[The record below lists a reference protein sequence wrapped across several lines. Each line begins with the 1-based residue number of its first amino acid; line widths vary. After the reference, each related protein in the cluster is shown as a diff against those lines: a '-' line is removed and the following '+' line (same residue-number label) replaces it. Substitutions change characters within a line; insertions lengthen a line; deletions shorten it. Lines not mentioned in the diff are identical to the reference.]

1 MRDIDFEEL
10 DKAVGSYLENGV
22 VPNSKE
28 ENNEVFS
35 KIENQIEHSREQ
47 QKMVFARKA
56 PQSANQLH
64 YNNGKKQIRNI
75 KKVSEN
81 PKNEKKVISGKPKVR
96 ILDDFSAPVT
106 PEHHRGNFGMPFSA
120 KEEKVAFESPIL
132 ETYGGEKLVRNIK
145 KLENSPIRKKN
156 VLKNEKTQVK
166 MGIRIQPQ
174 EDKIKPILGQ
184 KTTTPNRAE
193 FYAGVYRIGDD
204 DNKLRV
210 FHGERAVE
218 IPERRSSGLAFEHLK
233 LENES
238 EKVMPEIS
246 SLKASDKTITP
257 PNDFKEIQKEIEGGV
272 EAEISKI
279 EVKTNLKKQTERIEE
294 KNEKKI
300 EIFKIDEKAN
310 ETTDQ
315 EEVSGK
321 IIIQPVDES
330 EKPKTLFLQN
340 PQIEKR
346 PLGTNQNQAKSFEFK
361 KPVSNYE
368 QKSATI
374 TKELRRAKMSAPILS
389 SDEYSAPIKHK
400 KKSGWGVVLAIIVIL
415 MLGAGAG
422 LVAYLVAFQ

>member
-22 VPNSKE
+22 VPDSKE
-28 ENNEVFS
+28 KNNEVFS

-56 PQSANQLH
+56 PQPANQLH
-64 YNNGKKQIRNI
+64 QNNEKAQIRNI
-75 KKVSEN
+75 EKVAEKL
-81 PKNEKKVISGKPKVR
+81 KNEKKSVYKKPRVR
-96 ILDDFSAPVT
+96 ILDDFSAPVP
-106 PEHHRGNFGMPFSA
+106 PEHHRGNFGMPFSV
-120 KEEKVAFESPIL
+120 KEEKIAFESPIL

-166 MGIRIQPQ
+166 MGNRTQPQ
-174 EDKIKPILGQ
+174 EDEIKPILGQ
-184 KTTTPNRAE
+184 KTTTSNRAE

-218 IPERRSSGLAFEHLK
+218 IPERRSSSLVFEHLK

-279 EVKTNLKKQTERIEE
+279 EVKTNLKKQPERIE

-315 EEVSGK
+315 EEISGK

-346 PLGTNQNQAKSFEFK
+346 PLGMNQNRAESFEFK
-361 KPVSNYE
+361 RSASNHE
-368 QKSATI
+368 QKPTAI
-374 TKELRRAKMSAPILS
+374 IKELRQAKLSAPILS
-389 SDEYSAPIKHK
+389 SDEYSTPVKHR
-400 KKSGWGVVLAIIVIL
+400 KKSGWGVVLAIFVIL
-415 MLGAGAG
+415 LLGAGAG
-422 LVAYLVAFQ
+422 FVAYLVAFQ

>member
-81 PKNEKKVISGKPKVR
+81 PKNEKKAISGKPKVR
-96 ILDDFSAPVT
+96 ILDDFSAPVP

-120 KEEKVAFESPIL
+120 KEEKIAFESPIL
-132 ETYGGEKLVRNIK
+132 ETYGGEKLARNIK

-166 MGIRIQPQ
+166 MGNRTQPQ
-174 EDKIKPILGQ
+174 EDEIKPILGQ
-184 KTTTPNRAE
+184 KTTTSNRAE

-218 IPERRSSGLAFEHLK
+218 IPERRPSGLAFEHLK

-246 SLKASDKTITP
+246 SIKTSDKTVTP
-257 PNDFKEIQKEIEGGV
+257 LNNFKEIQKEIEGVV
-272 EAEISKI
+272 ESEASKI
-279 EVKTNLKKQTERIEE
+279 EVKTDLKKQPELIEE

-310 ETTDQ
+310 ETADQ

-346 PLGTNQNQAKSFEFK
+346 PLGMNRNRAESFEFK
-361 KPVSNYE
+361 MPASNHE
-368 QKSATI
+368 QKPTAI
-374 TKELRRAKMSAPILS
+374 IKELRQAKLSTPILS
-389 SDEYSAPIKHK
+389 SDEYSTPVKHR
-400 KKSGWGVVLAIIVIL
+400 KKSGWGIVLAIFAIL
-415 MLGAGAG
+415 LLGAGAG
-422 LVAYLVAFQ
+422 FVAYLVAFQ

>member
-1 MRDIDFEEL
+1 M
-10 DKAVGSYLENGV
+10 
-22 VPNSKE
+22 
-28 ENNEVFS
+28 
-35 KIENQIEHSREQ
+35 
-47 QKMVFARKA
+47 
-56 PQSANQLH
+56 
-64 YNNGKKQIRNI
+64 
-75 KKVSEN
+75 
-81 PKNEKKVISGKPKVR
+81 
-96 ILDDFSAPVT
+96 
-106 PEHHRGNFGMPFSA
+106 
-120 KEEKVAFESPIL
+120 

-166 MGIRIQPQ
+166 MGNRTQPQ
-174 EDKIKPILGQ
+174 EDEIKPILGQ
-184 KTTTPNRAE
+184 KTTTSNRAE

-272 EAEISKI
+272 EAEVSKI
-279 EVKTNLKKQTERIEE
+279 EVKTNLKKQPERIE

-346 PLGTNQNQAKSFEFK
+346 PLGMNQNRAESFEFK
-361 KPVSNYE
+361 RPASNHE
-368 QKSATI
+368 QKPTAI
-374 TKELRRAKMSAPILS
+374 IKELRQAKLSAPILS
-389 SDEYSAPIKHK
+389 SDEYSTPVKHR
-400 KKSGWGVVLAIIVIL
+400 KKSGWGVVLAIFAIL
-415 MLGAGAG
+415 LLGAGAG
-422 LVAYLVAFQ
+422 FVAYLVAFQ

>member
-64 YNNGKKQIRNI
+64 YNNEKKQIRNI

-96 ILDDFSAPVT
+96 ILDDFSTPVT

-166 MGIRIQPQ
+166 MGVRIQPQ

-184 KTTTPNRAE
+184 KTTTSNRAE

-218 IPERRSSGLAFEHLK
+218 IPERRSSSLVFEHLK

-279 EVKTNLKKQTERIEE
+279 EVKTNLKKQPERIE

-315 EEVSGK
+315 EEISGK

-346 PLGTNQNQAKSFEFK
+346 PLGMNQNRAESFEFK
-361 KPVSNYE
+361 RPASNHE
-368 QKSATI
+368 QKPTAI
-374 TKELRRAKMSAPILS
+374 IKELRQAKLSAPILS
-389 SDEYSAPIKHK
+389 SDEYSTPVKHR
-400 KKSGWGVVLAIIVIL
+400 KKSGWGVVLAIFAIL
-415 MLGAGAG
+415 LLGAGAG
-422 LVAYLVAFQ
+422 FVAYLVAFQ